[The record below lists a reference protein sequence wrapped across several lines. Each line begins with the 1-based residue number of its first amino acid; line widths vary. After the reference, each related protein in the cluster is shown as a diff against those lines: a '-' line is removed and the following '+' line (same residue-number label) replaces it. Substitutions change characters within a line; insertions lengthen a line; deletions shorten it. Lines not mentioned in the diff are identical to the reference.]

1 MAADQTFSREKAQ
14 GALAGTQDS
23 SCEQWHMSF
32 RAFSGSGQSDPV
44 EDLRRLY
51 ELCYLWLRP
60 DLHTKEQILDM
71 LVMEQFMISMPQE
84 LQVLVKESAVQSCK
98 DLQDVLR
105 SSQRPKKW
113 TIVSIEGQE
122 FLMRSSDVQM
132 ANAEAGDRDLVT
144 DLSKKPQSSGCEI
157 HPENIQVNRELQ
169 NLPGT
174 SEPSKRQGQNA
185 LLPETIPGKG
195 VLEGLR
201 PKENLEKN
209 LTEDLEETKILKS
222 QEPPFLKGPAPMK
235 TLQEGTRIKNV
246 DAEKPSTQVSERQ
259 VSTQNGKRRDSRKT
273 QRSSKRRK
281 QENTSISQD
290 MATHLDKGEFSGQ
303 PVSSVHPVGKKTTG
317 GTSNVCSLCKKE
329 FRYKSQFSIHWRTHT
344 GERPF
349 KCNTCSGSFMQT
361 SDLRVHQRI
370 HTGEKPYCCEICLK
384 TFTHDSTLRSHK
396 RIHTKEKP
404 YVCEECGKAFSH
416 KGNLNVHQRT
426 HSGVKPYTCHECN
439 CAFRQLGTFKR
450 HQKIHKMTSQ

>member
-14 GALAGTQDS
+14 GTLAGTQDS
-23 SCEQWHMSF
+23 SCEQWHVSF

-60 DLHTKEQILDM
+60 DLHTKEQMLDM

-157 HPENIQVNRELQ
+157 HPENIQ
-169 NLPGT
+169 
-174 SEPSKRQGQNA
+174 
-185 LLPETIPGKG
+185 G
-195 VLEGLR
+195 VVAE
-201 PKENLEKN
+201 
-209 LTEDLEETKILKS
+209 
-222 QEPPFLKGPAPMK
+222 APMK
-235 TLQEGTRIKNV
+235 TLQEGTHIKNV

-290 MATHLDKGEFSGQ
+290 VATHLDTEEFSGQ
-303 PVSSVHPVGKKTTG
+303 PVSSVHPVGKKATG

-450 HQKIHKMTSQ
+450 HQKIH

>member
-23 SCEQWHMSF
+23 SCEQWHVSF
-32 RAFSGSGQSDPV
+32 RAFSSSGRSDPV

-105 SSQRPKKW
+105 SSQGPKKW

-132 ANAEAGDRDLVT
+132 ANAEPGDRDLVT
-144 DLSKKPQSSGCEI
+144 DLSKKPPSSGCEI
-157 HPENIQVNRELQ
+157 HPENIQ
-169 NLPGT
+169 
-174 SEPSKRQGQNA
+174 
-185 LLPETIPGKG
+185 G
-195 VLEGLR
+195 VVAE
-201 PKENLEKN
+201 
-209 LTEDLEETKILKS
+209 
-222 QEPPFLKGPAPMK
+222 APMK
-235 TLQEGTRIKNV
+235 TLQEGTCIKNV

-259 VSTQNGKRRDSRKT
+259 VSTQNGKRRDSQKT

-281 QENTSISQD
+281 QENTYISQD
-290 MATHLDKGEFSGQ
+290 VATHLDKGEFSGQ
-303 PVSSVHPVGKKTTG
+303 PMSSVHPVGKKATG

-450 HQKIHKMTSQ
+450 HQKIH

>member
-23 SCEQWHMSF
+23 SCEQWHVSF

-157 HPENIQVNRELQ
+157 HPENIQVSRELQ

-174 SEPSKRQGQNA
+174 SEPSKRQGQNV

-303 PVSSVHPVGKKTTG
+303 PVSSVHPVGKKPQEG
-317 GTSNVCSLCKKE
+317 HQTSVAS
-329 FRYKSQFSIHWRTHT
+329 
-344 GERPF
+344 
-349 KCNTCSGSFMQT
+349 T

-426 HSGVKPYTCHECN
+426 HSGGPENLHLEEVPK
-439 CAFRQLGTFKR
+439 
-450 HQKIHKMTSQ
+450 

>member
-23 SCEQWHMSF
+23 SCEQWHVSF
-32 RAFSGSGQSDPV
+32 RAFSGSGRSDPV

-132 ANAEAGDRDLVT
+132 ANTEAGDRDLVT

-157 HPENIQVNRELQ
+157 HPENIQVSRELQ

-174 SEPSKRQGQNA
+174 SEPSKR
-185 LLPETIPGKG
+185 
-195 VLEGLR
+195 
-201 PKENLEKN
+201 
-209 LTEDLEETKILKS
+209 
-222 QEPPFLKGPAPMK
+222 
-235 TLQEGTRIKNV
+235 
-246 DAEKPSTQVSERQ
+246 
-259 VSTQNGKRRDSRKT
+259 
-273 QRSSKRRK
+273 
-281 QENTSISQD
+281 
-290 MATHLDKGEFSGQ
+290 
-303 PVSSVHPVGKKTTG
+303 
-317 GTSNVCSLCKKE
+317 
-329 FRYKSQFSIHWRTHT
+329 
-344 GERPF
+344 
-349 KCNTCSGSFMQT
+349 QT

-426 HSGVKPYTCHECN
+426 HSGGPENLHLEEVPK
-439 CAFRQLGTFKR
+439 
-450 HQKIHKMTSQ
+450 

>member
-14 GALAGTQDS
+14 GALAGMQDS
-23 SCEQWHMSF
+23 SCEQWHVSF
-32 RAFSGSGQSDPV
+32 RAFSGSGRSDPV

-60 DLHTKEQILDM
+60 DLHTKEQMLDM

-157 HPENIQVNRELQ
+157 HPENIQ
-169 NLPGT
+169 
-174 SEPSKRQGQNA
+174 
-185 LLPETIPGKG
+185 G
-195 VLEGLR
+195 VVAE
-201 PKENLEKN
+201 
-209 LTEDLEETKILKS
+209 
-222 QEPPFLKGPAPMK
+222 APMK
-235 TLQEGTRIKNV
+235 TLQEGTHIKNV
-246 DAEKPSTQVSERQ
+246 DAEKPSTQVFERQ

-290 MATHLDKGEFSGQ
+290 VATHLDTEEFSGQ
-303 PVSSVHPVGKKTTG
+303 PVSSVHPVGKKATG

-450 HQKIHKMTSQ
+450 HQKIH